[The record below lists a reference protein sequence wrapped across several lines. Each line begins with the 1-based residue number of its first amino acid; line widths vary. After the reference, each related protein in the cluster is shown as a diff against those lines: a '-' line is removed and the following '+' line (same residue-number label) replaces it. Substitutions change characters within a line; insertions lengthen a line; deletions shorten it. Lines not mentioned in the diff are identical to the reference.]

1 MPITHGSNCA
11 IVFINCARRTSR
23 RSTTFPARSTP
34 CNWNRFFAKSTPK
47 VVILFTDPSPL
58 RYGSIRHTF
67 ILAHYVTPLKGGWVH
82 SISLGRDRQVNST
95 RFDDHRSKWCIAPHE
110 GRNGPSP
117 ICQRQISPRRS
128 HESVAALWS

>member
-58 RYGSIRHTF
+58 WHESIRHTF
-67 ILAHYVTPLKGGWVH
+67 ILAHYVTPLKWGWVH
-82 SISLGRDRQVNST
+82 SISLGRLATVARPPTANEYSRPLPDVHERQLWGVLP
-95 RFDDHRSKWCIAPHE
+95 DDLE
-110 GRNGPSP
+110 GMS
-117 ICQRQISPRRS
+117 
-128 HESVAALWS
+128 